1 MKHFLKSLTKYSTKE
16 CFVKTSFV
24 KCCVTKKVKMK
35 LFIRSV
41 VSTHPDVS
49 TGKMHKTQ
57 F

>member
-16 CFVKTSFV
+16 CFVKTSFI
-24 KCCVTKKVKMK
+24 KCYVMKKVKMK
-35 LFIRSV
+35 LFIKSFV
-41 VSTHPDVS
+41 NKHPDVS